1 MATNF
6 GKFDLGFEFICNIA
20 QLMAVVNNDFDMI
33 FLLEIYSF
41 KLIQDQKITVLFF
54 LISFFSFSVRSSIG
68 VNL

>member
-20 QLMAVVNNDFDMI
+20 QMSVVNNDFDMI

-54 LISFFSFSVRSSIG
+54 F
-68 VNL
+68 

>member
-20 QLMAVVNNDFDMI
+20 QMSGVNNDFDMI

-54 LISFFSFSVRSSIG
+54 LKYHS
-68 VNL
+68 LALALDHL

>member
-20 QLMAVVNNDFDMI
+20 QMSVVNNDFDMI

-54 LISFFSFSVRSSIG
+54 FNIIL
-68 VNL
+68 

>member
-20 QLMAVVNNDFDMI
+20 QMSVVNNDFDML

-41 KLIQDQKITVLFF
+41 KLIQEQKITVLFF
-54 LISFFSFSVRSSIG
+54 LISFLSFSIRSSIG